1 MPTTY
6 EKVLCRTQSIPE
18 NWHQRKV
25 QEDPRNLQQKR
36 SKGMQQLPFRQILLT
51 LKMLYTL
58 EDFHHPWEM
67 VFQNKLVVLQSEKFH
82 HTNDKGL
89 LITKL
94 FKYLVLDK
102 GTWLQASKII
112 IYLICCTIWHEF
124 VSFQKYLQLFYF
136 SAIFMTLRNVY
147 PERLTS
153 YAVQNLANYTILV
166 FIIGRIHAGFLFTI

>member
-1 MPTTY
+1 MKKCCA
-6 EKVLCRTQSIPE
+6 E
-18 NWHQRKV
+18 
-25 QEDPRNLQQKR
+25 
-36 SKGMQQLPFRQILLT
+36 
-51 LKMLYTL
+51 LK
-58 EDFHHPWEM
+58 
-67 VFQNKLVVLQSEKFH
+67 VFQKIGTNEKSKKTPVICNKRGPRVCSNFLFDRYCWHWKCYIHLKISIILEKWSFKI
-82 HTNDKGL
+82 NWLFCNLKSFIIQMMSRL

-94 FKYLVLDK
+94 FKYLILDK
-102 GTWLQASKII
+102 GTWLQASKVI